1 MNWLELILVYFYAK
15 NIYKKRDLLEDLK
28 ILASEY
34 MNIDLDIITFSDIL
48 SILIEV
54 AIEEIMLNSPN
65 RRFARFLEDLRVH
78 NWWRVNIN
86 TDGSLDLVLLRKCLE
101 ILRVSGIKNLG
112 SPDTNLLPI
121 REGNME
127 VSNKV
132 R

>member
-1 MNWLELILVYFYAK
+1 
-15 NIYKKRDLLEDLK
+15 
-28 ILASEY
+28 
-34 MNIDLDIITFSDIL
+34 
-48 SILIEV
+48 
-54 AIEEIMLNSPN
+54 
-65 RRFARFLEDLRVH
+65 LRVH
-78 NWWRVNIN
+78 NGWRVN
-86 TDGSLDLVLLRKCLE
+86 TTPDASLDLVLLRKCLE